1 MNARVKCTQD
11 HLTCVGT
18 VECLQVSVVYQLVFH
33 LIVPSFLPSLSFS
46 PSHGGGGG
54 GLLKKCGR
62 KMVGGVFRSIWQCRW
77 DRGNTAS
84 DLTVLLFQ
92 FRCSAS
98 SSGLAALLA
107 KPQSNHLDLLCALR
121 GHPVT
126 LCKALNMC
134 STIHTQPDND
144 GECKITSPEVSAVC
158 FGPFCH
164 VKNGK
169 VKSFRHY

>member
-1 MNARVKCTQD
+1 MRGNCGVFTSVSCVPAR
-11 HLTCVGT
+11 
-18 VECLQVSVVYQLVFH
+18 
-33 LIVPSFLPSLSFS
+33 LPSHRTLFPALSFILS
-46 PSHGGGGG
+46 LTRGRGGG

-92 FRCSAS
+92 FRRSAS

-134 STIHTQPDND
+134 STIRTQPDND

>member
-1 MNARVKCTQD
+1 MCGNCGVFTSVNCVPAR
-11 HLTCVGT
+11 
-18 VECLQVSVVYQLVFH
+18 
-33 LIVPSFLPSLSFS
+33 LPSHRTLFPALSFILS
-46 PSHGGGGG
+46 LTRGRGG

-92 FRCSAS
+92 FRRSAS

-126 LCKALNMC
+126 LRKALNMC

-144 GECKITSPEVSAVC
+144 GECKITSPEVSACALDPSVM
-158 FGPFCH
+158 
-164 VKNGK
+164 
-169 VKSFRHY
+169 